1 MLPCADNPWRY
12 PGSAPVIDSCGSA
25 GGRLPG
31 QGIGNAGRGMIN
43 TSLTKL
49 ADAGSRTLKPF
60 HTGTVWTAGSAVEVG
75 WMQEAWHGGGY
86 SYRLCPAEKQLT
98 EECFAKMPLAFVGNS
113 SLRYGGEGGRR
124 VWFDSQALGWETNVG
139 TLPPG
144 SSWRKVPLPRAP
156 TRAGE
161 DWGWKNFGA
170 SFEPVCEE
178 PKACTEGQ
186 GPRVPLGAC
195 QCSGQGAPTNPIGAE
210 VVDRVLIPADIPAGD
225 YVLGWRWW
233 VPASHRLCCPPPS
246 ARSPP

>member
-1 MLPCADNPWRY
+1 
-12 PGSAPVIDSCGSA
+12 
-25 GGRLPG
+25 
-31 QGIGNAGRGMIN
+31 
-43 TSLTKL
+43 
-49 ADAGSRTLKPF
+49 
-60 HTGTVWTAGSAVEVG
+60 
-75 WMQEAWHGGGY
+75 MQEAWHGGGY